1 LAAALLLGVAGCRFF
16 VEDMDYNFQADKDFS
31 RARRRAFLRRIGAFL
46 RNDPGSNQ
54 LLSFDEVK
62 SALGAVEQVYLG
74 MRTVEVEKIV
84 GSVGRHRDF
93 DRAFLPS
100 KGDLGARWKRIDEM
114 MHRAEELPPIGLY
127 KIGDAYFV
135 RDGNHRVSVARQQ
148 GVEMID
154 AEVIELRSRVPI
166 DSAITA
172 RDLLHKLEQR
182 RLLERLPFDRVIPEV
197 RVELSDV
204 SDYRKLTTYVEAHGF
219 RLSQLW
225 RRYVSPEETLRD
237 WYEYQYAP
245 VARMVREERI
255 LDAFPDRTELDLFL
269 WIFDHRERLA
279 LEARDEGI
287 PPEAA
292 KDDILRRN
300 RRRILQVSNMQVP
313 GRSSRVQPRDATN
326 RDDAP

>member
-1 LAAALLLGVAGCRFF
+1 
-16 VEDMDYNFQADKDFS
+16 MDYDFQADKDFT
-31 RARRRAFLRRIGAFL
+31 RARRRAFLRRVGAFL
-46 RNDPGSNQ
+46 RRDPGSNR

-74 MRTVEVEKIV
+74 MRTVPVEKIV

-100 KGDLGARWKRIDEM
+100 KGGLETRWKRIDQM
-114 MHRAEELPPIGLY
+114 MHRAEELPPISLY
-127 KIGDAYFV
+127 KMGDAYFV
-135 RDGNHRVSVARQQ
+135 RDGNHRVSVARQL

-172 RDLLHKLEQR
+172 RDLLHKIEQR
-182 RLLERLPFDRVIPEV
+182 HLLERLPLDRVLPEV
-197 RVELSDV
+197 RVELSNV
-204 SDYRKLTTYVEAHGF
+204 ADYRRLATYIEAHGF

-225 RRYVSPEETLRD
+225 KRYVSQEEVLRD

-245 VARMVREERI
+245 IAEMVREDRI

-269 WIFDHRERLA
+269 WIVEHRDRLA
-279 LEARDEGI
+279 LEARDETI
-287 PPEAA
+287 STAAA
-292 KDDILRRN
+292 KDDILRKS
-300 RRRILQVSNMQVP
+300 RRRLRLPTP
-313 GRSSRVQPRDATN
+313 GLSP
-326 RDDAP
+326 

>member
-1 LAAALLLGVAGCRFF
+1 
-16 VEDMDYNFQADKDFS
+16 MDYGFQADKDFS
-31 RARRRAFLRRIGAFL
+31 RARRRAFLRRIGAYL
-46 RNDPGSNQ
+46 RKDPGSNQ

-62 SALGAVEQVYLG
+62 SVLGAVEQVYLG
-74 MRTVEVEKIV
+74 MRTVEVAKIV

-100 KGDLGARWKRIDEM
+100 KDDLGTRWKRIDEM
-114 MHRAEELPPIGLY
+114 MHRAEELPPISLY

-182 RLLERLPFDRVIPEV
+182 RLLERLPIDRVLPEI

-204 SDYRKLTTYVEAHGF
+204 SDYRHLATHIEAHGF

-225 RRYVSPEETLRD
+225 KRYVSPEETLRD
-237 WYEYQYAP
+237 WYEYQYSPIAE
-245 VARMVREERI
+245 MVREERV
-255 LDAFPDRTELDLFL
+255 LEAFPDRTELDLYL
-269 WIFDHRERLA
+269 WIVNHRERLV
-279 LEARDEGI
+279 LETRDEGI

-292 KDDILRRN
+292 KDDILRQS
-300 RRRILQVSNMQVP
+300 RRRRLQVPNMPVP
-313 GRSSRVQPRDATN
+313 GRRSRVQPRQTPDPDNPT
-326 RDDAP
+326 